1 MIKRLTIISVCLFIS
16 STVHAQFTI
25 SGHVYDRSDGESLPG
40 ATIYLP
46 ELQSGTATNAYGFY
60 SLTPSINAFR
70 VQVSY
75 LGYQSIDTTL
85 VLDQNL
91 KLTFY
96 LRENVGE
103 LQEIEVSAAPL
114 ELQEQVNSTRMGTI
128 KLQPKE
134 IAFIP
139 TLGGESDL
147 IKVAQLLPGVTSG
160 SEGSTGMFVRGGTDD
175 QNLVVLDDAVVYNL
189 GHLFGFFSVFNSD
202 AIKNVELV
210 KGAFPANTGGRLSSV
225 MDVRMN
231 EGSLQRYN
239 IRGGIGLL
247 TSRLTIDGPIIPNK
261 MSFMVAGRRTYI
273 DKVFQTFGISL
284 PYYFYDYN
292 AKLNYKI
299 SENDRIYVSTYLGD
313 DVLALNETTETDEGD
328 EDLGFGFKLGNF
340 TSTIR
345 WNHIYDNQKMF
356 SNVTLHQTRFKYD
369 ITGTFIENNILIRS
383 QIQDVGLTADW
394 EYFEDPENKFIFGA
408 QTVGHFFRPN
418 VIGTSGEISD
428 FVEGRRGQLIQ
439 NLEGAIYVANERE
452 LSDRLSVNLGLRYSF
467 TFTEDKTYT
476 GPEPRLAARF
486 KFNDRNSVKAS
497 YSLMRQ
503 YMHRVSSS
511 SIALPTDLWYPVTS
525 TIKPQSSHQ
534 ISAGYTRIFPEPQI
548 SLTLEG
554 YYKSLENL
562 IEYREGASLILND
575 NFERELLAG
584 NGDSYGIEILI
595 RKSNGLFNGWASYS
609 ISKTSR
615 TFDELNEGRTY
626 PARYDRRHV
635 ANLVSIFELN
645 DRVSFSAVW
654 TYQSGAWFTPQTGQF
669 LMPNAS
675 LTEVELIPIYGER
688 NGTPLGAS
696 HRLDINFILKPRGKR
711 RFGGEWHI
719 GAYNF
724 YNRSAPFRVAIENN
738 GVAYEY
744 VQQGLFGFIPSIA
757 YNFNFSSK

>member
-1 MIKRLTIISVCLFIS
+1 MRMFFFLWMLSLG
-16 STVHAQFTI
+16 TVTAQYTI
-25 SGHVYDRSDGESLPG
+25 SGHIYDKSDGESLPG
-40 ATIYLP
+40 ATIYIP

-60 SLTPSINAFR
+60 SLTPSINRFR
-70 VQVSY
+70 LQISY
-75 LGYQSIDTTL
+75 LGYQPIDTTIIL
-85 VLDQNL
+85 TGNQI
-91 KLTFY
+91 LTFY
-96 LRENVGE
+96 MDENVGQLE
-103 LQEIEVSAAPL
+103 EIQITATPI

-128 KLQPKE
+128 RLQPKE
-134 IAFIP
+134 ISSIP

-160 SEGSTGMFVRGGTDD
+160 GEGTTGMFVRGGTDD
-175 QNLVVLDDAVVYNL
+175 QNLVILDDAVVYNL

-210 KGAFPANTGGRLSSV
+210 KGGFPSNMGGRLSSV

-239 IRGGIGLL
+239 ARGGIGLL
-247 TSRLTIDGPIIPNK
+247 TSRLTVDGPIIPDK

-273 DKVFQTFGISL
+273 DRLFSLVGVDL

-292 AKLNYKI
+292 MKLNYKV
-299 SENDRIYVSTYLGD
+299 SENDRVYFSTYLGD
-313 DVLALNETTETDEGD
+313 DVLAFDETTETDEGN
-328 EDLGFGFKLGNF
+328 EDLGFGFNLGNF
-340 TSTIR
+340 TSTLR
-345 WNHIYDNQKMF
+345 WNHIYKSQKMF

-369 ITGTFIENNILIRS
+369 ITGQFIDNNILIRS
-383 QIQDVGLTADW
+383 QIQDVGLAADW
-394 EYFEDPENKFIFGA
+394 EYFESPENKFIFGA
-408 QTVGHFFRPN
+408 ESVGHFFRPN

-428 FVEGRRGQLIQ
+428 FIDDREGELIQ
-439 NLEGAIYVANERE
+439 NLEGAIYGGNERE
-452 LSDRLSVNLGLRYSF
+452 ISDQLSLNVGLRYSF
-467 TFTEDKTYT
+467 TITEDKVYS
-476 GPEPRLAARF
+476 GPEPRFSTRY
-486 KFNDRNSVKAS
+486 KFNDRHSLKAS

-511 SIALPTDLWYPVTS
+511 SIALPTDLWYPVTEDV
-525 TIKPQSSHQ
+525 KPQFSHQ
-534 ISAGYTRIFPEPQI
+534 VSVGYTRIFPEEEI
-548 SLTLEG
+548 SVTVEG

-575 NFERELLAG
+575 NFEQELLAG
-584 NGDSYGIEILI
+584 KGESYGLEILA
-595 RKSNGLFNGWASYS
+595 RKNSGFVTGWISYS
-609 ISKTSR
+609 ISKTTR
-615 TFDELNEGRTY
+615 NFDELNNGRTY
-626 PARYDRRHV
+626 PAKYDRRHV
-635 ANLVSIFELN
+635 ANMVSLFELN

-724 YNRSAPFRVAIENN
+724 YNRAAPFRVAIANN
-738 GVAYEY
+738 GVTYEY
-744 VQQGLFGFIPSIA
+744 QQEGLFGFIPSIA
-757 YNFNFSSK
+757 YNFNFSSR

>member
-1 MIKRLTIISVCLFIS
+1 MMRMFFFLWMLSLG
-16 STVHAQFTI
+16 TVTAQYTI
-25 SGHVYDRSDGESLPG
+25 SGHIYDKSDGESLPG
-40 ATIYLP
+40 ATIYIP

-60 SLTPSINAFR
+60 SLTPSINRFR
-70 VQVSY
+70 LQISY
-75 LGYQSIDTTL
+75 LGYQPIDTTIIL
-85 VLDQNL
+85 TGNQI
-91 KLTFY
+91 LTFY
-96 LRENVGE
+96 MDENVGQLE
-103 LQEIEVSAAPL
+103 EIQITATPI

-128 KLQPKE
+128 RLQPKE
-134 IAFIP
+134 ISSIP

-160 SEGSTGMFVRGGTDD
+160 GEGTTGMFVRGGTDD
-175 QNLVVLDDAVVYNL
+175 QNLVILDDAVVYNL

-210 KGAFPANTGGRLSSV
+210 KGGFPSNMGGRLSSV

-239 IRGGIGLL
+239 ARGGIGLL
-247 TSRLTIDGPIIPNK
+247 TSRLTVDGPIIPDK

-273 DKVFQTFGISL
+273 DRLFSLVGVDL

-292 AKLNYKI
+292 MKLNYKV
-299 SENDRIYVSTYLGD
+299 SENDRVYFSTYLGD
-313 DVLALNETTETDEGD
+313 DVLAFDETTETDEGN
-328 EDLGFGFKLGNF
+328 EDLGFGFNLGNF
-340 TSTIR
+340 TSTLR
-345 WNHIYDNQKMF
+345 WNHIYKSQKMF

-369 ITGTFIENNILIRS
+369 ITGQFIDNNILIRS
-383 QIQDVGLTADW
+383 QIQDVGLAADW
-394 EYFEDPENKFIFGA
+394 EYFESPENKFIFGA
-408 QTVGHFFRPN
+408 ESVGHFFRPN

-428 FVEGRRGQLIQ
+428 FIDDREGELIQ
-439 NLEGAIYVANERE
+439 NLEGAIYGGNERE
-452 LSDRLSVNLGLRYSF
+452 ISDQLSLNVGLRYSF
-467 TFTEDKTYT
+467 TITEDKVYS
-476 GPEPRLAARF
+476 GPEPRFSTRY
-486 KFNDRNSVKAS
+486 KFNDRHSLKAS

-511 SIALPTDLWYPVTS
+511 SIALPTDLWYPVTEDV
-525 TIKPQSSHQ
+525 KPQFSHQ
-534 ISAGYTRIFPEPQI
+534 VSVGYTRIFPEEEI
-548 SLTLEG
+548 SVTVEG

-575 NFERELLAG
+575 NFEQELLAG
-584 NGDSYGIEILI
+584 KGESYGLEILA
-595 RKSNGLFNGWASYS
+595 RKNSGFVTGWISYS
-609 ISKTSR
+609 ISKTTR
-615 TFDELNEGRTY
+615 NFDELNNGRTY
-626 PARYDRRHV
+626 PAKYDRRHV
-635 ANLVSIFELN
+635 ANMVSLFELN

-724 YNRSAPFRVAIENN
+724 YNRAAPFRVAIANN
-738 GVAYEY
+738 GVTYEY
-744 VQQGLFGFIPSIA
+744 QQEGLFGFIPSIA
-757 YNFNFSSK
+757 YNFNFSSR

>member
-1 MIKRLTIISVCLFIS
+1 MKYVTVTFMMFLFGVS
-16 STVHAQFTI
+16 AHAQFTI
-25 SGHVYDRSDGESLPG
+25 SGHVYDKSDGESLPG

-46 ELQSGTATNAYGFY
+46 DLQSGTATNAFGFY
-60 SLTPSINAFR
+60 SVSPSISPFR
-70 VQVSY
+70 LQVSY
-75 LGYQSIDTTL
+75 LGYQTIDTTITL
-85 VLDQNL
+85 AENQQLI
-91 KLTFY
+91 FY
-96 LRENVGE
+96 LTENVGQ
-103 LQEIEVSAAPL
+103 LAEIQITAAPI

-128 KLQPKE
+128 RLQPKE
-134 IAFIP
+134 INSIP
-139 TLGGESDL
+139 TLGGEADL

-210 KGAFPANTGGRLSSV
+210 KGAFPANKGGRLSSV

-239 IRGGIGLL
+239 VRGGIGLL
-247 TSRLTIDGPIIPNK
+247 TSRLTIDGPVIPNK
-261 MSFMVAGRRTYI
+261 MSFMLAGRRTYI
-273 DKVFQTFGISL
+273 DKVFQAVGVAL

-292 AKLNYKI
+292 AKINYKI
-299 SENDRIYVSTYLGD
+299 SENDRIYFSTYFGD
-313 DVLALNETTETDEGD
+313 DVLALDETTETDEGN

-340 TSTIR
+340 TSTMR
-345 WNHIYDNQKMF
+345 WNHIYGNQKMF

-369 ITGTFIENNILIRS
+369 ISGKFIDNNILIRS

-394 EYFEDPENKFIFGA
+394 EYFEKPDNKFIFGA
-408 QTVGHFFRPN
+408 QAVGHFFRPN

-428 FVEGRRGQLIQ
+428 FIEDRKGQLIQ
-439 NLEGAIYVANERE
+439 NLESAIYFANERE
-452 LSDRLSVNLGLRYSF
+452 LTEQLNLNIGLRYSL
-467 TFTEDKTYT
+467 TFAKDKIYS
-476 GPEPRLAARF
+476 GPEPRIAARY
-486 KFNDRNSVKAS
+486 KLDDRHSIKAS

-511 SIALPTDLWYPVTS
+511 SIALPTDLWYPVTAS
-525 TIKPQSSHQ
+525 IKPQLSHQ
-534 ISAGYTRIFPEPQI
+534 LSVGYTRIFPEPQI
-548 SLTLEG
+548 SLTVEG

-575 NFERELLAG
+575 KFERELLAG
-584 NGDSYGIEILI
+584 SGESYGLEILL
-595 RKSNGLFNGWASYS
+595 RKNSGFFTGWASYS

-615 TFDELNEGRTY
+615 TFDELNNGVTY
-626 PARYDRRHV
+626 PAKYDRRHV
-635 ANLVSIFELN
+635 ANLVSLFELN
-645 DRVSFSAVW
+645 DRVSFSTVW

-675 LTEVELIPIYGER
+675 LTQVELIPIYGDR

-696 HRLDINFILKPRGKR
+696 HRLDINFILKPKGKR
-711 RFGGEWHI
+711 RYGGEWHI

-724 YNRSAPFRVAIENN
+724 YNRAAPFRVGIQNN
-738 GVAYEY
+738 GVTYEY
-744 VQQGLFGFIPSIA
+744 VQEGLFGFIPSIA

>member
-1 MIKRLTIISVCLFIS
+1 MFFFLWMLSLG
-16 STVHAQFTI
+16 TVTAQYTI
-25 SGHVYDRSDGESLPG
+25 SGHIYDKSDGESLPG
-40 ATIYLP
+40 ATIYIP

-60 SLTPSINAFR
+60 SLTPSINRFR
-70 VQVSY
+70 LQISY
-75 LGYQSIDTTL
+75 LGYQPIDTTIIL
-85 VLDQNL
+85 TGNQI
-91 KLTFY
+91 LTFY
-96 LRENVGE
+96 MDENVGQLE
-103 LQEIEVSAAPL
+103 EIQITATPI

-128 KLQPKE
+128 RLQPKE
-134 IAFIP
+134 ISSIP

-160 SEGSTGMFVRGGTDD
+160 GEGTTGMFVRGGTDD
-175 QNLVVLDDAVVYNL
+175 QNLVILDDAVVYNL

-210 KGAFPANTGGRLSSV
+210 KGGFPSNMGGRLSSV

-239 IRGGIGLL
+239 ARGGIGLL
-247 TSRLTIDGPIIPNK
+247 TSRLTVDGPIIPDK

-273 DKVFQTFGISL
+273 DRLFSLVGVDL

-292 AKLNYKI
+292 MKLNYKV
-299 SENDRIYVSTYLGD
+299 SENDRVYFSTYLGD
-313 DVLALNETTETDEGD
+313 DVLAFDETTETDEGN
-328 EDLGFGFKLGNF
+328 EDLGFGFNLGNF
-340 TSTIR
+340 TSTLR
-345 WNHIYDNQKMF
+345 WNHIYKSQKMF

-369 ITGTFIENNILIRS
+369 ITGQFIDNNILIRS
-383 QIQDVGLTADW
+383 QIQDVGLAADW
-394 EYFEDPENKFIFGA
+394 EYFESPENKFIFGA
-408 QTVGHFFRPN
+408 ESVGHFFRPN

-428 FVEGRRGQLIQ
+428 FIDDREGELIQ
-439 NLEGAIYVANERE
+439 NLEGAIYGGNERE
-452 LSDRLSVNLGLRYSF
+452 ISDQLSLNVGLRYSF
-467 TFTEDKTYT
+467 TITEDKVYS
-476 GPEPRLAARF
+476 GPEPRFSTRY
-486 KFNDRNSVKAS
+486 KFNDRHSLKAS

-511 SIALPTDLWYPVTS
+511 SIALPTDLWYPVTEDV
-525 TIKPQSSHQ
+525 KPQFSHQ
-534 ISAGYTRIFPEPQI
+534 VSVGYTRIFPEEEI
-548 SLTLEG
+548 SVTVEG

-575 NFERELLAG
+575 NFEQELLAG
-584 NGDSYGIEILI
+584 KGESYGLEILA
-595 RKSNGLFNGWASYS
+595 RKNSGFVTGWISYS
-609 ISKTSR
+609 ISKTTR
-615 TFDELNEGRTY
+615 NFDELNNGRTY
-626 PARYDRRHV
+626 PAKYDRRHV
-635 ANLVSIFELN
+635 ANMVSLFELN

-724 YNRSAPFRVAIENN
+724 YNRAAPFRVAIANN
-738 GVAYEY
+738 GVTYEY
-744 VQQGLFGFIPSIA
+744 QQEGLFGFIPSIA
-757 YNFNFSSK
+757 YNFNFSSR